1 MILFG
6 SQLKIQN
13 HLPLPHATLSPKS
26 AFGLEDISG
35 ESHEILDAEIS
46 ACVLQLIN
54 ICDSGFHS
62 KSRRGSNIVDDWDER
77 HHIVEEV
84 KTMLMQRK
92 EAATMKRDKTLSQAF
107 SQQIWRNGRSSSI
120 GNEDE
125 LEEGPKWLDRWMATK
140 PWQNRGRASTDQ
152 RDPIKTVEIDTS

>member
-1 MILFG
+1 MV
-6 SQLKIQN
+6 
-13 HLPLPHATLSPKS
+13 
-26 AFGLEDISG
+26 
-35 ESHEILDAEIS
+35 
-46 ACVLQLIN
+46 CVV
-54 ICDSGFHS
+54 
-62 KSRRGSNIVDDWDER
+62 SRRGSNIVDDWDER

-152 RDPIKTVEIDTS
+152 RDPIKTVDKDAPVEIMEWLKKRQCSLSWSR